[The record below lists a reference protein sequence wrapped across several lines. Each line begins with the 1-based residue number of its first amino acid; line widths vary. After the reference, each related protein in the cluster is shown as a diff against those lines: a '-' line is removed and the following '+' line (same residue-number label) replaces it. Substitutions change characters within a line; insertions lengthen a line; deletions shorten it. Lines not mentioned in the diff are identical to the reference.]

1 MRQPPTQLSTVLKAL
16 ADSTRLRVLTTLLE
30 RGETCVCELSEECD
44 CSAPTLSFHLGK
56 LSAAGLVTSRKVG
69 KWVFYRPDADGIA
82 RVRESLAGLLD
93 ASRTPERPLPG
104 SASCLCADGCL
115 PAGVEGLRELRRE
128 RTENASQA

>member
-1 MRQPPTQLSTVLKAL
+1 MRQPPTPLFTALKAL
-16 ADSTRLRVLTTLLE
+16 ADTTRLRVLTTLLE
-30 RGETCVCELSEECD
+30 RGETCVCELIEVSE

-69 KWVFYRPDADGIA
+69 RWVFYRPDAAGIA
-82 RVRESLAGLLD
+82 RVREGLAALLD

-115 PAGVEGLRELRRE
+115 PGGVEGLKELRRE
-128 RTENASQA
+128 RTDNASQA